1 MNGTE
6 LEESKEE
13 RGPGSPGNRQVERER
28 AVCKRGQ
35 DRKCYT
41 GPDFQVIPFQRQRHL
56 HWAVPVQAICEAA
69 PGICGSSLVT
79 LTGKGQGGAR
89 RGAKKG
95 SQVRLWCAS
104 PRLSGAPEG
113 AGLDLTGGEE
123 ADMALMN
130 SVMSQRKDVHS
141 CIKWRK
147 KYQAE
152 HWQTEC
158 KAGLWQAR
166 T

>member
-1 MNGTE
+1 MNGKE

-123 ADMALMN
+123 A
-130 SVMSQRKDVHS
+130 
-141 CIKWRK
+141 
-147 KYQAE
+147 
-152 HWQTEC
+152 
-158 KAGLWQAR
+158 AGRHGTDEQCNVSEKGCSLLHQMEKEVPGR
-166 T
+166 TLAD